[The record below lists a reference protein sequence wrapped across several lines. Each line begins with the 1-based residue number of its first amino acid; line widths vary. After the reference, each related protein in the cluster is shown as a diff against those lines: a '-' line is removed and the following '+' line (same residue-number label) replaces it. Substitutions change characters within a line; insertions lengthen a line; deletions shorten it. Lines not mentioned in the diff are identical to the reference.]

1 MMKTAVVAIGGNAI
15 LHAGEEATLENQ
27 MRNLRETCVH
37 LARMIRSGYDMVLT
51 HGNGPQVGDILL
63 QNELARDSIPSM
75 PLDVCVAESQGQ
87 LGYMIQLA
95 LTESLAKEGVRKVVT
110 CILTRVIVDADDP
123 GFEKPTKPIGPYYSK
138 DEVEEA
144 KKVRGWEFILDLKRG
159 GYRRVVSSPRP
170 IGIVECGVIR
180 RLVFGGADQIE
191 VVVASGGG
199 GVPVIAK
206 DNYYVGVEAV
216 VDKDL
221 AAAVLAISI
230 KEKLFIMLTDV
241 DRVFMDYTSKNPSP
255 IKEIRLPELERLYE
269 QGQFPPGSMGPK
281 VEAAIMFLRNGGE
294 RVIIT
299 SPAKLEAA
307 LKGEAGTQILP

>member
-27 MRNLRETCVH
+27 MRNLRETCTN

-95 LTESLAKEGVRKVVT
+95 LTEALAKEGVRKVVT
-110 CILTRVIVDADDP
+110 CVLTRVVVDADDP
-123 GFEKPTKPIGPYYSK
+123 GFESPTKPVGPYYTEE
-138 DEVEEA
+138 EVAA
-144 KKVRGWEFILDLKRG
+144 KKGKGWEFILDLKRG
-159 GYRRVVSSPRP
+159 GYRRVVSSPKP
-170 IGIVECGVIR
+170 MSIVECGVIR
-180 RLVFGGADQIE
+180 RLVFGGAEHAE

-199 GVPVIAK
+199 GIPVIAK
-206 DNYYVGVEAV
+206 DGYFVGVEAV

-221 AAAVLAISI
+221 AAAVLAIGV

-241 DRVFMDYTSKNPSP
+241 DNVFMDFNSKRPRP
-255 IKEIRLPELERLYE
+255 IQEIRLAELERLYV
-269 QGQFPPGSMGPK
+269 QDQFPPGSMGPK
-281 VEAAIMFLRNGGE
+281 VEAAMMFLKNGGE

-299 SPAKLEAA
+299 SPGKLESA
-307 LKGEAGTQILP
+307 LKGEAGTQVVP